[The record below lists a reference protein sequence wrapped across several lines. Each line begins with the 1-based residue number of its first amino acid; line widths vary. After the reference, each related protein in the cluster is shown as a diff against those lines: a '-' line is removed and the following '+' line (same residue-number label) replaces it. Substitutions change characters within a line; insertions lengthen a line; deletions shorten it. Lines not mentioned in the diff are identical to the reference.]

1 VPIVIVCV
9 ATIAMDLLGGVIFD
23 FDVPTVYRH
32 VFRKLHQMAPEME
45 ELRG

>member
-1 VPIVIVCV
+1 
-9 ATIAMDLLGGVIFD
+9 MDLLGGVIFD